1 MIWCEAVLVKPILTR
16 KCCTKVKT
24 CFESKRH
31 EQSENTFLDDGRM
44 VAMFALGVTTSS
56 TLFALSIK
64 CRTNPDCM
72 ISATVEEGI
81 HNGLVQTHHIPC
93 GGGIRHT
100 YCRGNKI
107 SQSRPRCSSLFFQ
120 GPQTIFLS
128 KTSPPILFFQ

>member
-16 KCCTKVKT
+16 KCRTKVKT
-24 CFESKRH
+24 CFESKHH

-72 ISATVEEGI
+72 IPATAEGVFTMDWFRHITFRVVVASAT
-81 HNGLVQTHHIPC
+81 
-93 GGGIRHT
+93 
-100 YCRGNKI
+100 
-107 SQSRPRCSSLFFQ
+107 
-120 GPQTIFLS
+120 
-128 KTSPPILFFQ
+128 PIAEATK